1 MFSPPVDL
9 FGRLLLL
16 PDGMESDRQCFF
28 FGGSGGVP
36 GDISVKLS
44 VSLHGAIPMLD
55 VTPSSFSVSD
65 ERFSVWTLQQGDE
78 VDDNATEAGAINPE

>member
-9 FGRLLLL
+9 LGRLLLL

-44 VSLHGAIPMLD
+44 VSLHGTIPMTD
-55 VTPSSFSVSD
+55 VTPDSFSLSD
-65 ERFSVWTLQQGDE
+65 AKFSVWTLQQGDE
-78 VDDNATEAGAINPE
+78 VDDNATEAGTINPE